1 MCCSE
6 ALEDDNFGEDAAS
19 LSISLSMPSVGAP
32 GIGGK
37 RKMVTREVTEGLRAF
52 STIRMIRLRMAERL
66 FTTMEKSLEV
76 LEGPQQDSS
85 KITGA
90 RYTFCAFCGALNF
103 GPNTE

>member
-1 MCCSE
+1 M
-6 ALEDDNFGEDAAS
+6 L
-19 LSISLSMPSVGAP
+19 SVGVP

-37 RKMVTREVTEGLRAF
+37 RKMITREVTEGLRAF

-85 KITGA
+85 KIIAA
-90 RYTFCAFCGALNF
+90 RYTFCAFCGVLNF